1 MANQNLIQ
9 IASDFTKR
17 YPGASPKATETAM
30 NLVRTSELLVKR
42 IADLVQPFDLTPS
55 SGLVLGILADFGAP
69 LPPNKIAER
78 LIISRASVTSLID
91 SLERRGYVRRLPHST
106 DRRMLLIELTDTG
119 RKVAHEFRLLV
130 HQNQKGWLA
139 VLSEQEQIQLINTL
153 HRIQSALNDS
163 P

>member
-1 MANQNLIQ
+1 
-9 IASDFTKR
+9 
-17 YPGASPKATETAM
+17 
-30 NLVRTSELLVKR
+30 
-42 IADLVQPFDLTPS
+42 
-55 SGLVLGILADFGAP
+55 
-69 LPPNKIAER
+69 
-78 LIISRASVTSLID
+78 
-91 SLERRGYVRRLPHST
+91 
-106 DRRMLLIELTDTG
+106 MLLIELTDTG